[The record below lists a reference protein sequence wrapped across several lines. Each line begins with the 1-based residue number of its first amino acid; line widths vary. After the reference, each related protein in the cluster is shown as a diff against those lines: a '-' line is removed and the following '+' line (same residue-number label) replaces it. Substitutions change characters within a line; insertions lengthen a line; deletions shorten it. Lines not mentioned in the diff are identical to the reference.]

1 MISFMS
7 QRNYPK
13 SVALFIAILSLGTLF
28 GLGAYTFY
36 FAEGAAYLSDD
47 PKVCANCHVMREH
60 YDGWQKSSHHANA
73 TCNSCHT
80 PTNIVAKYIS
90 KANNG
95 FWHSKGFTFYDYHEP
110 IRIRES
116 NRKILLENCVN
127 CHEKFV
133 AEIHQGNGDK
143 SQLNCIHCHAAVGH
157 GPTK

>member
-1 MISFMS
+1 MIYFMS

-13 SVALFIAILSLGTLF
+13 TVALFIAILSLGTLF

-73 TCNSCHT
+73 TCNGCHT

-95 FWHSKGFTFYDYHEP
+95 FLAFKGIYF
-110 IRIRES
+110 
-116 NRKILLENCVN
+116 L
-127 CHEKFV
+127 
-133 AEIHQGNGDK
+133 
-143 SQLNCIHCHAAVGH
+143 
-157 GPTK
+157 

>member
-1 MISFMS
+1 
-7 QRNYPK
+7 
-13 SVALFIAILSLGTLF
+13 
-28 GLGAYTFY
+28 
-36 FAEGAAYLSDD
+36 
-47 PKVCANCHVMREH
+47 MREH

-73 TCNSCHT
+73 TCNGCHT
-80 PTNIVAKYIS
+80 PTNLISKYLS

-143 SQLNCIHCHAAVGH
+143 SQLNCIHCHATVGH